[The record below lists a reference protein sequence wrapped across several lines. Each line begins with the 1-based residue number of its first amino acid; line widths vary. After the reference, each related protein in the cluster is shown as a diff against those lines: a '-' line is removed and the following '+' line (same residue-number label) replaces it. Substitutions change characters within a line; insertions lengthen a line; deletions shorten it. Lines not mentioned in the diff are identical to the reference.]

1 MYVPLKLEMPKFNA
15 NLSVNKIFNNPSTL
29 RNEII

>member
-1 MYVPLKLEMPKFNA
+1 MYVPLKLEMPKFIA

-29 RNEII
+29 RNVII